1 MRFKRIDEETV
12 RCLISESELN
22 ENGLELE
29 DFLNNKGKTEDFLKK
44 IISMAQQEVDYK
56 VQGGPISV
64 QVAVLENHTLALTL
78 SEKQEQ
84 NIADMLKNLRSAVE
98 VLAGV
103 TKERAEALEKST
115 N

>member
-44 IISMAQQEVDYK
+44 IISMV
-56 VQGGPISV
+56 V
-64 QVAVLENHTLALTL
+64 
-78 SEKQEQ
+78 
-84 NIADMLKNLRSAVE
+84 
-98 VLAGV
+98 
-103 TKERAEALEKST
+103 
-115 N
+115 

>member
-44 IISMAQQEVDYK
+44 IISMAQQEK
-56 VQGGPISV
+56 GARKRKSKGW
-64 QVAVLENHTLALTL
+64 
-78 SEKQEQ
+78 
-84 NIADMLKNLRSAVE
+84 
-98 VLAGV
+98 
-103 TKERAEALEKST
+103 ER
-115 N
+115 